1 MHTISFP
8 FVLLSLALLLSASST
23 SQAASLGRRGNV
35 GQNRL
40 DLTLRLGPSPG
51 RSQPA
56 QPSTPFHDAEQSN
69 AESSSFVP
77 TLSQY
82 PPSPVIHP
90 IDQVYLNPQP
100 HPPEAERLLFGYPIN
115 SERSWVADQ
124 PWQMNTFEQA
134 FKMPPG
140 LVQIE
145 KGKQIGEGSSSHPQ
159 AEPEQVQWDA
169 QASFADQQEPQ
180 KKFRQLRP
188 KPPTRPTLH
197 LYPPEWTTPPADEG
211 KSSRQP
217 RSHSQMRMFGK
228 EGKVTAEA
236 GYKVGDDVRTG
247 AYLQMYGGHGP
258 FLDDSGVAQLTSDS
272 SSKKVELRYQGS
284 EQARR
289 WEQSLN
295 SDIKRVKSPPTSGEE
310 TAFDLTQFK
319 TLFEKYKVEHLGQPL
334 SAVIRKVKFFAQP
347 ARDLQ
352 ERIDALVQVKEA
364 LLKHPSEPLT
374 EAERRMFEYGRFQ
387 DWHKIAGNLLRGHQ
401 FQERVPIV
409 VQQALEE
416 DLALVR
422 RFESVMQRLA
432 GHFWLF

>member
-1 MHTISFP
+1 MHTISLP
-8 FVLLSLALLLSASST
+8 FVLLSLALLLAASST

-35 GQNRL
+35 GKNRL

-56 QPSTPFHDAEQSN
+56 QPSTPFHDAEQSS
-69 AESSSFVP
+69 AESNSFVH

-82 PPSPVIHP
+82 PPSPAIHP

-100 HPPEAERLLFGYPIN
+100 HPPEAERVLFGYPIN
-115 SERSWVADQ
+115 SERSWVDDQ

-140 LVQIE
+140 FVQIE

-159 AEPEQVQWDA
+159 AEPEQIQWDA

-180 KKFRQLRP
+180 KFFRQLRP

-211 KSSRQP
+211 QSSRRP
-217 RSHSQMRMFGK
+217 RSLSQMSMFGK
-228 EGKVTAEA
+228 EGKATTEA

-247 AYLQMYGGHGP
+247 AYLQMYNGHGP

-272 SSKKVELRYQGS
+272 SSKKVELRNQGS

-295 SDIKRVKSPPTSGEE
+295 SDIKRVKSPPPPTSGEE
-310 TAFDLTQFK
+310 TAFDPIQFK
-319 TLFEKYKVEHLGQPL
+319 TLFEQYKVQHLGQPFP
-334 SAVIRKVKFFAQP
+334 AVIRQATFFAQP

-352 ERIDALVQVKEA
+352 DRIDALVQIKE
-364 LLKHPSEPLT
+364 
-374 EAERRMFEYGRFQ
+374 
-387 DWHKIAGNLLRGHQ
+387 
-401 FQERVPIV
+401 
-409 VQQALEE
+409 
-416 DLALVR
+416 
-422 RFESVMQRLA
+422 
-432 GHFWLF
+432 